1 MSYDIDDISGGGGG
15 DPNIQG
21 YLIQLNYY
29 IIGLGGLL
37 MFCIGIITNILNLIV
52 FSRRSMKSTTNK
64 YLTALAICD
73 IFVLIFSQLITSN
86 SFINDYNDTT
96 DTIEDL
102 YASSYFLSQQII
114 PLSVV
119 DFKNETAAETN
130 TIQTTKSYLTSSQ
143 NIRPEKSYLS
153 KLYYSWSLTVYPRI
167 YPFAYPF
174 AILFQIATVWI
185 NVGMSIDRFVAIH
198 FPLRSL
204 KYCTISNAKRIIKF
218 IFLFAVLYSLPRF
231 FEYHTIVNKI
241 KLNTHNNNNETIE
254 MIFFEHTKV
263 GQSKAYKMIVYFWM
277 YLLFQS
283 VVPLILLALIN
294 FSLVYSVKTSGKF
307 VNRLNSNFST
317 RLTKIKS
324 KRMLKIIYNKEKT
337 RKETTIMLISVVI
350 LFICLHTPSV
360 ICNFMHSLNHDKE
373 PSVRIIALCYVGN
386 FLIITNSS
394 TNFFTYCLFNR
405 RFRQELTICVL
416 KLCCKSWYLR
426 YKKRKRLSVSISY
439 NNFLHNIQK
448 FEKKRSTLVKIN
460 VNGGQKTNAVYY
472 ANNQVKILC
481 ETNEN
486 LLSHERNSVRSI
498 IQIDKE
504 SKAETSVFAYQNV
517 ANCQNL
523 DESYDDTDKMD
534 SDNNDYNI
542 IANNELTESNL
553 AYV

>member
-1 MSYDIDDISGGGGG
+1 MSYDTDDISDG
-15 DPNIQG
+15 DSNVQG

-52 FSRRSMKSTTNK
+52 FSRRPMKSTTNK
-64 YLTALAICD
+64 YLTALAVCD

-102 YASSYFLSQQII
+102 YASTYFLSQQII
-114 PLSVV
+114 PLSV
-119 DFKNETAAETN
+119 DFANETAADSTK
-130 TIQTTKSYLTSSQ
+130 IQTTKSFLIPNQ
-143 NIRPEKSYLS
+143 NKKSEKSYLS
-153 KLYYSWSLTVYPRI
+153 KIYYSWSLNVYPRI

-204 KYCTISNAKRIIKF
+204 KYCTISNAKRIMKF
-218 IFLFAVLYSLPRF
+218 IFLFAVLSSLPRF
-231 FEYHTIVNKI
+231 FEYHTIVDNI
-241 KLNTHNNNNETIE
+241 KLNSHDNETID

-263 GQSKAYKMIVYFWM
+263 GRSQAYKIIVYFWM

-307 VNRLNSNFST
+307 VNRFNSNYST
-317 RLTKIKS
+317 RLTQIKS

-360 ICNFMHSLNHDKE
+360 ICNFMHSLNHDKAS
-373 PSVRIIALCYVGN
+373 SVKIITLCYVGN

-426 YKKRKRLSVSISY
+426 YKKKKKRLSVSISY
-439 NNFLHNIQK
+439 NNFLHNIRK
-448 FEKKRSTLVKIN
+448 FENKRASHVSLN
-460 VNGGQKTNAVYY
+460 VNGGQKTNVVYY
-472 ANNQVKILC
+472 NNNQVRIMC
-481 ETNEN
+481 ETNGN
-486 LLSHERNSVRSI
+486 LSLNEDSSRSVN
-498 IQIDKE
+498 QIDQDLKVN
-504 SKAETSVFAYQNV
+504 TSVEASKNSDG
-517 ANCQNL
+517 QNL
-523 DESYDDTDKMD
+523 DDYYDDTDKTD